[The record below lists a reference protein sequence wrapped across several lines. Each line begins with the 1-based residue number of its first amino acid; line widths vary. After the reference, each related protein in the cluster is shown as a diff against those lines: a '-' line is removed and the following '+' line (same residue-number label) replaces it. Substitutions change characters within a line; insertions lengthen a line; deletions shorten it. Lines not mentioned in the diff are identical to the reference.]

1 MNLIEIRNKL
11 INGIQINDIP
21 LRVTYYSR
29 VSTNNIE
36 QQTSLFNQNNH
47 FEEMIK
53 NNPNWTYIPGYIDE
67 GISGTSDKKRNN
79 FMKMINDSKKN
90 KFDLIITKEISRFS
104 RNTLD
109 SIKYTRELLNSGV
122 AVLFINDN
130 INTIYPDSELRL
142 TIMSSLA
149 QDEIRRLS
157 ERVKFGVNMSIKKGT
172 ILGNNKLY
180 GYKKDKDKLK
190 IIKKESN
197 IIKQIYSLYGIEN
210 KSINYIANYL
220 NNLNIKTLYNKNWSP
235 TSILRILKN
244 PKYKGY
250 YCGNKTETIDYMT
263 KKIIKIPK
271 SKWIQYKTNKIPA
284 IIDETLWNKVND
296 KLNKKNKLHNNN
308 KYIYTSKL
316 YCNHHNKNLHRRIQ
330 LKSSNDISWI
340 CSHHL
345 NNKDNKCNINI
356 RESELNIIMNNI
368 INKIIDINL
377 IKKILSKYYNS
388 YIEIP
393 NNKIISLILN
403 RVLITKK
410 LSTLYLDIEL
420 NISDDLL
427 KLINEETIKF
437 YRDNKYSK
445 KYNINYNIKCYNKKV
460 KECSR

>member
-11 INGIQINDIP
+11 IQGIPIHEIP

-29 VSTNNIE
+29 VSTYHIE
-36 QQTSLFNQNNH
+36 QHSSLINQQYH
-47 FEEMIK
+47 FEELIN
-53 NNPNWTYIPGYIDE
+53 NNPNWTYITGYIDE
-67 GISGTSDKKRNN
+67 GITGTSDIKRNN
-79 FMKMINDSKKN
+79 FMKMINDSKKDL
-90 KFDLIITKEISRFS
+90 FDLIITKEISRFS

-109 SIKYTRELLNSGV
+109 SIKYTRELLINGV
-122 AVLFINDN
+122 SVLFINDN

-180 GYKKDKDKLK
+180 GYKKNKDKLT
-190 IIKKESN
+190 IIKKEAN
-197 IIKQIYSLYGIEN
+197 IIKQIYSLYALEN

-220 NNLNIKTLYNKNWSP
+220 NNQNIKTSYNKKWSP

-263 KKIIKIPK
+263 KKIIKLPK
-271 SKWIQYKTNKIPA
+271 EKWIQYKSNKIPP
-284 IIDETLWNKVND
+284 IIDESLWNKVNN
-296 KLNKKNKLHNNN
+296 KLNKNNKIHHNN

-316 YCNHHNKNLHRRIQ
+316 YCIYHKQSLYRRIQ
-330 LKSSNDISWI
+330 LKTTKDISWI

-345 NNKDNKCNINI
+345 NNKNNKCNINI

-368 INKIIDINL
+368 VNIIIDKQL
-377 IKKILSKYYNS
+377 IKKILSKYYTN
-388 YIEIP
+388 YIDIS
-393 NNKIISLILN
+393 NNNIISLILN
-403 RVLITKK
+403 KVLITKK
-410 LSTLYLDIEL
+410 LSTLYLDIFL
-420 NISDDLL
+420 NISDELL
-427 KLINEETIKF
+427 NLINEEQFIF
-437 YRDNKYSK
+437 YRDNKYGK
-445 KYNINYNIKCYNKKV
+445 KYHIKYSIKCYNKKV
-460 KECSR
+460 RET